1 MTQNRRMRVGKI
13 NMILKLVIN
22 VTNRLI
28 IYADAMIQFGLYNS
42 NCFSL
47 KKGCLGV
54 FRFYNPNKVRN
65 TPYFLRFS
73 DYKIRIGEK
82 LFFFHPIT
90 MEKLNSDS
98 KIRKPHGHFHK
109 KHRAHEKVI
118 GWKSKGLYKKTVVG
132 LKFVG
137 AILYVLQY
145 TPP

>member
-90 MEKLNSDS
+90 KEKLNSNS
-98 KIRKPHGHFHK
+98 KIQKSHEQFCK
-109 KHRAHEKVI
+109 KKKKKKAREKWV
-118 GWKSKGLYKKTVVG
+118 GWKK
-132 LKFVG
+132 
-137 AILYVLQY
+137 
-145 TPP
+145 

>member
-90 MEKLNSDS
+90 KEKLNSNS
-98 KIRKPHGHFHK
+98 KIK
-109 KHRAHEKVI
+109 KSHEQFFKKKKKKKAREKWV
-118 GWKSKGLYKKTVVG
+118 GWKK
-132 LKFVG
+132 
-137 AILYVLQY
+137 
-145 TPP
+145 